1 MTSIKLH
8 LYYQIQW
15 TVQTDSDL
23 MQEAIERQHH
33 SIIGSNLDID
43 EYQFWVEVFIWVVL
57 TEGFWILQLVEI
69 GPSFH
74 DPYRYFASV
83 ISLP

>member
-8 LYYQIQW
+8 LYNQIQW

-33 SIIGSNLDID
+33 SRIRFNLDIE
-43 EYQFWVEVFIWVVL
+43 EYQFWVEVFIWMVL

-69 GPSFH
+69 GSSFH
-74 DPYRYFASV
+74 
-83 ISLP
+83 LP